1 MRFASNGMAS
11 SSMPAMRPSFITL
24 CVHSIALMGTS
35 KASLAFDGDS
45 SAAGFVELRP

>member
-11 SSMPAMRPSFITL
+11 SSMPAMRPSFIT
-24 CVHSIALMGTS
+24 CIHSIALMGTS
-35 KASLAFDGDS
+35 KASLAFDGDF